1 MKDQAIK
8 MAISQLR
15 EFDKTIQ
22 RFKKNEM
29 SINVMLLD
37 LVEICEY
44 QKVDVPEHIVKHI
57 NKFKNQLKDEKDSK
71 TKGI

>member
-8 MAISQLR
+8 MAIAQLR
-15 EFDKTIQ
+15 EFDKTMQ
-22 RFKKNEM
+22 RFKKNEI

-44 QKVDVPEHIVKHI
+44 QKVNVPEHIVKHI
-57 NKFKNQLKDEKDSK
+57 NKFKNQLKNENNSK

>member
-1 MKDQAIK
+1 MKDQTIK
-8 MAISQLR
+8 MAIAQLR

-22 RFKKNEM
+22 RFKKNEV

-44 QKVDVPEHIVKHI
+44 QKVDVPEHIVNHV
-57 NKFKNQLKDEKDSK
+57 NKFKNQLKDGRDNKS
-71 TKGI
+71 TGI

>member
-44 QKVDVPEHIVKHI
+44 QKVDVPEHIVEHI

>member
-8 MAISQLR
+8 MAIAQLR

-22 RFKKNEM
+22 RFKRNEV

-57 NKFKNQLKDEKDSK
+57 NKFKNQLKNEESSK
-71 TKGI
+71 SKGI

>member
-15 EFDKTIQ
+15 EFDETIQ
-22 RFKKNEM
+22 RFKKNEV

-44 QKVDVPEHIVKHI
+44 QKVNVPEHIVKHI